1 MSAKAVLKRAT
12 VAVAAEPM
20 RWPTVNGPVF
30 SEASEDGAE
39 GDPAGLKAQIKRQA
53 EEIAGLKSEMER
65 VRQEAERRV
74 REATEA
80 GRTEGN
86 SAARQAMSQRLET
99 ELARAAKVLQEVTGA
114 GPKLRRQAEEDLVR
128 LAVAIAR
135 RVLRRELTVDSE
147 AMLGLVKAA
156 FARIDH
162 REVFQARTDPSSEQ
176 AVQRIIQ
183 SADVGRRVKL
193 VADPSLQPGSLV
205 LETSRGQLDASVE
218 TQLDEIQRGF
228 IDLVQYSR

>member
-1 MSAKAVLKRAT
+1 MSAKAVLKRAS
-12 VAVAAEPM
+12 VPIAAEPI
-20 RWPTVNGPVF
+20 RWPAVQGDVL
-30 SEASEDGAE
+30 SSASGEAREADVT
-39 GDPAGLKAQIKRQA
+39 GLTGQIKRQA
-53 EEIAGLKSEMER
+53 EEIAALKGELER
-65 VRQEAERRV
+65 VRQDAERRI
-74 REATEA
+74 REASEA

-86 SAARQAMSQRLET
+86 SAARQAMSQKLET
-99 ELARAAKVLQEVTGA
+99 ELVRAAKLLEEITGA

-135 RVLRRELTVDSE
+135 RVLRRELTVDPE

-162 REVFQARTDPSSEQ
+162 REVFQARTDPASEQ

-183 SADVGRRVKL
+183 SADIGRRVKL
-193 VADPSLQPGSLV
+193 VADPALLPGSLV

-228 IDLVQYSR
+228 IDLVQYTR